1 MVLQH
6 VHMIGGQC
14 KLVLS
19 DALLFWSTRLW
30 IVHSLSMRHN
40 VLLQKVML
48 WKPQDTLANQ
58 LNQVGDV

>member
-6 VHMIGGQC
+6 VQMIGGLC

-19 DALLFWSTRLW
+19 DALLFWLTCLW
-30 IVHSLSMRHN
+30 ILHSLSMRHN
-40 VLLQKVML
+40 ALLQKVIL
-48 WKPQDTLANQ
+48 RKPQDTQANH